1 MMTWPEHL
9 AFVAAEKKRNRIE
22 WARSAAKM
30 AKEQDI
36 SVPELA
42 RRLDIP
48 CSTLQK
54 VLRHAGIKTA
64 YERKYT
70 TTKAQVRT
78 EGQRERAIILKQLRD
93 RTARKVAAGML
104 PKYARLE
111 AALEMQMEAGR

>member
-1 MMTWPEHL
+1 MRSWKEHL
-9 AFVAAEKKRNRIE
+9 AFIDDEKRRHRIE
-22 WARSAAKM
+22 WARAAAKM

-42 RRLDIP
+42 RQLDIP

-78 EGQRERAIILKQLRD
+78 EAQRERAIILKQLRD
-93 RTARKVAAGML
+93 RAARKVAAGMF
-104 PKYARLE
+104 PKYARL
-111 AALEMQMEAGR
+111 